1 MNKKLCIRCSNRIG
15 ARYMGRKS
23 SSGICECCGKRG
35 SVTLYEVSEQD
46 AKSTASKSKSQS
58 AYRVSEC
65 TTITLTV
72 DARTA
77 FNLRNLAGNWN
88 CTQGAVID
96 SILKNFL
103 RRRKET

>member
-1 MNKKLCIRCSNRIG
+1 MNKKLCIRCSNKIG

-23 SSGICECCGKRG
+23 SSGICERCGKQ
-35 SVTLYEVSEQD
+35 STVTLYQVSEQD
-46 AKSTASKSKSQS
+46 TEPTVPKTRPQS

-72 DARTA
+72 EARTA
-77 FNLRNLAGNWN
+77 FNLRNLAGNWG
-88 CTQGAVID
+88 CTQGAVVD